1 MKKIKQ
7 SQRQTGCYQEYKYM
21 YNGESQKKTET
32 AKRIFKEVIP
42 EERVGTRI
50 FILTCLRQRGWLGLF
65 SG

>member
-42 EERVGTRI
+42 EERMKYI
-50 FILTCLRQRGWLGLF
+50 YI
-65 SG
+65 

>member
-42 EERVGTRI
+42 EERMKYI
-50 FILTCLRQRGWLGLF
+50 YIDSDILAK
-65 SG
+65 